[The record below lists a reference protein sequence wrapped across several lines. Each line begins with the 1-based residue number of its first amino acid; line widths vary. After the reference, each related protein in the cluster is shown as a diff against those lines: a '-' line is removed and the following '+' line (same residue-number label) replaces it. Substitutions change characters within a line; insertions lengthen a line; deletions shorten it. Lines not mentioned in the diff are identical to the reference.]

1 MKSIIC
7 FLGSFVLVC
16 QAIAAEPMDVWPE
29 LAPAET
35 TRSLGEHLPLNPSER
50 PPVTRIVKV
59 TRPTL
64 DTFPAERGNG
74 SAVLILPG
82 GGFRKIVPDKEGSEA
97 ATWLNRL
104 GITAFVLRYRTEDRP
119 DRPGWIKALQD
130 AQRGLA
136 LIRARADTWQLD
148 PARIGLLGFS
158 AGGQVA
164 ARLVSDRG
172 NLSYPRGDAIDD
184 VSHRPDFCLLIYP
197 WKIYD
202 SAHDRLVTGVAVDAN
217 TPPTFLAHTHD
228 DGSSSLGAV
237 YFYAGLKRHRIAAEL
252 HVYGNGGHG
261 YGLRPIAGSQISSWP
276 DHAGHWLK
284 TGGYLT
290 TAAAVERP

>member
-1 MKSIIC
+1 MKLINFC
-7 FLGSFVLVC
+7 LGTCVLVC
-16 QAIAAEPMDVWPE
+16 QPIAAEPLDVWPE
-29 LAPAET
+29 LAPAEM
-35 TRSLGEHLPLNPSER
+35 TRSLGEHLPLNPREQ

-64 DTFPAERGNG
+64 DYFPVEGDNG
-74 SAVLILPG
+74 PAVLILPG
-82 GGFRKIVPDKEGSEA
+82 GGFIKIVPDKEGSEA

-104 GITAFVLRYRTEDRP
+104 GMTAFVLRYRTEDRP
-119 DRPGWIKALQD
+119 DRPAWIKALQD
-130 AQRGLA
+130 AQRSLA
-136 LIRARADTWQLD
+136 LIRARADSWQLD
-148 PARIGLLGFS
+148 PDRIGLLGFS

-172 NLSYPRGDAIDD
+172 NLAYSRVDAIDD

-202 SAHDRLVTGVAVDAN
+202 SAQDRLVAGVTVDGN

-237 YFYAGLKRHRIAAEL
+237 SFYVGLKRHRIPAEL

-261 YGLRPIAGSQISSWP
+261 YGLRPVPGSQISSWP

-290 TAAAVERP
+290 DAAAIERP